1 MLMPIPKRLSQ
12 LLLLLLLAGCAG
24 APKVP
29 PVLDGPL
36 VISTWPF
43 GKDANDKAIAALASG
58 RSLVDAVELG
68 IRETERV
75 VSRPMP
81 SGTRPFSQDGRGA
94 FFSRWLHSE
103 DVMVEAQRGLLV
115 TESACACSYYSSQ
128 QVQKTCKF

>member
-1 MLMPIPKRLSQ
+1 MSRIIGVMLMPIPKRLSQ

-24 APKVP
+24 APKVT

-58 RSLVDAVELG
+58 RSLVDAVEFG

-75 VSRPMP
+75 VVADR
-81 SGTRPFSQDGRGA
+81 R
-94 FFSRWLHSE
+94 
-103 DVMVEAQRGLLV
+103 VERRRQLR
-115 TESACACSYYSSQ
+115 
-128 QVQKTCKF
+128 KH